1 MFAILVWGNMEGH
14 GRGEHLHPVMVG
26 RISHPVRAFLHS
38 IVLKGAD
45 AQLAL
50 CFLKRA
56 MAPKTVGTK
65 RKSMEFLLKE
75 AANVVQTF
83 NRITLPERRRCL
95 TCCSPVFMQ
104 LERDIAG

>member
-1 MFAILVWGNMEGH
+1 
-14 GRGEHLHPVMVG
+14 
-26 RISHPVRAFLHS
+26 
-38 IVLKGAD
+38 
-45 AQLAL
+45 
-50 CFLKRA
+50 

-83 NRITLPERRRCL
+83 NRTTLPERRRCL